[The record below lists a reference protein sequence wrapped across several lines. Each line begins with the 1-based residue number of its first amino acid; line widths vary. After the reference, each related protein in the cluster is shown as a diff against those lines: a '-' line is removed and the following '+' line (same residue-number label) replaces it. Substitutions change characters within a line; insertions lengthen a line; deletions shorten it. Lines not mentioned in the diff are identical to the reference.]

1 MPEMIQGTAAWFEA
15 RCGRVT
21 ASRVADVIGRL
32 KGGGWRGERAHY
44 RDQLVA
50 ERLTGEVARHFV
62 TAEMVWGTDNE
73 PRARAAY
80 EFLFDAAPEQVG
92 FIDHP
97 TIAMAG
103 ASPDGLVGDDG
114 LVEFKCPKTTT
125 HLGYWLAGTL
135 PEEHRPQVLW
145 QQACLPGRAW
155 TDFVS
160 YDPRLP
166 ADLQLF
172 RIRVPRDDAAIA
184 AVEREVAEFLAEV
197 DAQVEQL
204 MALCQRKAA

>member
-15 RCGRVT
+15 RCGKVT

-32 KGGGWRGERAHY
+32 KGGGWRAERARY

-50 ERLTGEVARHFV
+50 ERLTGQAASHFV

-80 EFLFDAAPEQVG
+80 EFMFDASPAQVG
-92 FIDHP
+92 FVDHP

-103 ASPDGLVGDDG
+103 ASPDGLVGEPG

-125 HLGYWLAGTL
+125 HLGWLLAGTL
-135 PEEHRPQVLW
+135 PEERRPQILW
-145 QQACLPGRAW
+145 QQACLPGRSW

-172 RIRVPRDDAAIA
+172 RVRVPRDDEAVAAI
-184 AVEREVAEFLAEV
+184 EREVVAFLAEV
-197 DAQVEQL
+197 DAQVAQL
-204 MALCQRKAA
+204 MALCQRRVA